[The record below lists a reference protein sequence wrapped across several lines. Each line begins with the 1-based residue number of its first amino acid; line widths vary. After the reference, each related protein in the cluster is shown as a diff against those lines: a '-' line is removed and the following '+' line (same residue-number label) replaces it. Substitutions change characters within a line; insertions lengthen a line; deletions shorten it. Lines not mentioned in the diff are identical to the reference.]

1 MNASLPPDHA
11 VIAPGRGSALLLLPL
26 VVLVVSALRL
36 LGGAEQP
43 GASVGDRR

>member
-11 VIAPGRGSALLLLPL
+11 VPALLLLPF

-43 GASVGDRR
+43 GASLGDRR